1 MPAMMNLPE
10 TTGLRLPATL
20 VQSPGDASGTE
31 EIIRTPFASLPTRL
45 LSYLGFA
52 FAGLALIALLLLTI
66 GPLVLP
72 YKTLTVYSGS
82 MEPTIHTGSV
92 IVDLPV
98 AAKDVKVGDII
109 TFQKPS
115 DATVLI
121 THRVVAVESGPGGL
135 SFITK
140 GDANPASDSWR
151 VPASGNG
158 YKFWF
163 SIPSIGFLLA
173 WLQSPLGRILFLVI
187 PAILLGGLFLFDMWW
202 PRRPAR
208 AG

>member
-1 MPAMMNLPE
+1 MI
-10 TTGLRLPATL
+10 
-20 VQSPGDASGTE
+20 QSPGEPSGTE
-31 EIIRTPFASLPTRL
+31 EIVPTASAALPTRL
-45 LSYLGFA
+45 LSVVGFI
-52 FAGLALIALLLLTI
+52 FAGLAVLALLLLTI

-82 MEPTIHTGSV
+82 MEPAIHTGSV
-92 IVDLPV
+92 IVDVPV
-98 AAKDVKVGDII
+98 AAKDVKKGDVI

-115 DATVLI
+115 DTSQLV
-121 THRVVAVESGPGGL
+121 THRVVEVESGPGGL

-158 YKFWF
+158 YKLWF
-163 SIPSIGFLLA
+163 TVPGIGFLLA

-187 PAILLGGLFLFDMWW
+187 PAILLGGLFLYEMWW
-202 PRRPAR
+202 PRRPAG

>member
-1 MPAMMNLPE
+1 MQMLKPPQTSA
-10 TTGLRLPATL
+10 LRLPATL
-20 VQSPGDASGTE
+20 IQSPDGPSGTE
-31 EIIRTPFASLPTRL
+31 EVVPKPSASVPTML

-52 FAGLALIALLLLTI
+52 FAGLAVIALLLLTI
-66 GPLVLP
+66 GPMVLP

-82 MEPTIHTGSV
+82 MEPAIHTGSV
-92 IVDLPV
+92 IVDLPI
-98 AAKDVKVGDII
+98 AAKDVKIGDII
-109 TFQKPS
+109 TFQSPADSTK
-115 DATVLI
+115 LI
-121 THRVVAVESGPGGL
+121 THRVVQVESGPGGI

-140 GDANPASDSWR
+140 GDANSASDSWR

-163 SIPSIGFLLA
+163 SIPGIGFLLA

-187 PAILLGGLFLFDMWW
+187 PAILLGGLFLYEMWW
-202 PRRPAR
+202 PRRPAG

>member
-1 MPAMMNLPE
+1 MLKPPGISA
-10 TTGLRLPATL
+10 LRLPATL
-20 VQSPGDASGTE
+20 IQSPDGPSGTE
-31 EIIRTPFASLPTRL
+31 EVAPKPSASFPTML

-52 FAGLALIALLLLTI
+52 FAGLAVIALLLLTI

-92 IVDLPV
+92 LVDLPI
-98 AAKDVKVGDII
+98 AAKEVRVGDII
-109 TFQKPS
+109 TFQSPADSTK
-115 DATVLI
+115 LI
-121 THRVVAVESGPGGL
+121 THRVVQVESGTGGI

-140 GDANPASDSWR
+140 GDANSASDSWR

-163 SIPSIGFLLA
+163 SIPGIGFLLA
-173 WLQSPLGRILFLVI
+173 WLQSPLGRIFFLVI
-187 PAILLGGLFLFDMWW
+187 PALFLAGLFLYEMWW
-202 PRRPAR
+202 PRRPAG

>member
-1 MPAMMNLPE
+1 MLKPPAI
-10 TTGLRLPATL
+10 TALRLPATL
-20 VQSPGDASGTE
+20 IQSPGGPSGTE
-31 EIIRTPFASLPTRL
+31 EVEPITSASVPTKL

-52 FAGLALIALLLLTI
+52 FAGLAVIALLLLTI

-92 IVDLPV
+92 IVDLPI
-98 AAKDVKVGDII
+98 AARDVKIGDII

-115 DATVLI
+115 DATQLI
-121 THRVVAVESGPGGL
+121 THRVVQVESGPGGI

-158 YKFWF
+158 YRFWF
-163 SIPSIGFLLA
+163 SVPGIGFLLA
-173 WLQSPLGRILFLVI
+173 WLQSPIGRILFLVI
-187 PAILLGGLFLFDMWW
+187 PAILLGALFLYEMWW

>member
-1 MPAMMNLPE
+1 MKQPSAA
-10 TTGLRLPATL
+10 LRLPATL
-20 VQSPGDASGTE
+20 IQSPRDASGTE
-31 EIIRTPFASLPTRL
+31 EIIRTPFAALPTRL
-45 LSYLGFA
+45 LSYVGFA
-52 FAGLALIALLLLTI
+52 FAGIALIALLLLTI

-92 IVDLPV
+92 IIDLPV
-98 AAKDVKVGDII
+98 AAKDVKVGDVI

-121 THRVVAVESGPGGL
+121 THRVVAVESGPAGL

-173 WLQSPLGRILFLVI
+173 WLQAPLGRILFLVI
-187 PAILLGGLFLFDMWW
+187 PAILLGGLFLYEMWW
-202 PRRPAR
+202 PRRPAG
-208 AG
+208 AS